1 MNFFNNIVNFA
12 AESELATAV
21 AETAQNNERLFGL
34 DAQLIFD
41 SLVTALNV
49 FILVILLSYILFNPL
64 RAMLKKREDRIT
76 SDRETAKSDMEQAA
90 ALKAE
95 YEDKLK
101 NINKEADEI
110 LSEAR
115 KKALVRENSIIDKAH
130 EEAKRIV
137 EHANQEAQLEKK
149 KVVDEVKQEMVTIA
163 TAMASKIVAQS
174 MNAKVSDELI
184 EQTLNEM
191 GDKTWRS

>member
-12 AESELATAV
+12 AESELAAAV

-41 SLVTALNV
+41 SLITALNV

-90 ALKAE
+90 KLKAE

-191 GDKTWRS
+191 GDMTWRS